1 MKNSKTKKM
10 ILNAI
15 LLGIGMI
22 LHQVFPALAGGI
34 TPDITLVMLFCI
46 LIINKDDYKTA
57 LIAGILT
64 GIFSAMTTKFPMGQ
78 VPNLVD
84 KFVTANVMFLLMKS
98 MYLLPVVK
106 KLEEKGNQFM
116 ILILSVVG
124 TLVSGTIFLGSAY
137 FLVGLPAGFGILF
150 ATVVLPAVVIN
161 AIAGVVIFN
170 IIQVSLKRSSYQ
182 IG

>member
-1 MKNSKTKKM
+1 MKNSKTKKI

-57 LIAGILT
+57 LIAGILA

-78 VPNLVD
+78 VPNLID
-84 KFVTANVMFLLMKS
+84 KFITTNLMFFLMKS
-98 MYLLPVVK
+98 IYLLPIVK
-106 KLEEKGNQFM
+106 KLEEKGDQLV
-116 ILILSVVG
+116 IIVLSIVG
-124 TLVSGTIFLGSAY
+124 TLVSGSLFLGSAY

-150 ATVVLPAVVIN
+150 ATVVIPAVAIN
-161 AIAGVVIFN
+161 SIAGIIIFK